1 MHKTMQT
8 NSLGRKAT
16 GANAHEQGVML
27 QVRRDWLHITFDN
40 LIRWRSLVEIALK
53 TGHPMGKSWGE
64 LGGPVFRDEITSMI

>member
-27 QVRRDWLHITFDN
+27 QVRRD
-40 LIRWRSLVEIALK
+40 
-53 TGHPMGKSWGE
+53 
-64 LGGPVFRDEITSMI
+64 